1 MSGQGLTVRQQ
12 IVESITG
19 TLLSAR
25 RLAGLLEIREREIE
39 DHLPHVVKSI
49 ARDRTKRFVIDPSKC
64 LDCGFVY
71 RDRTRLTQG
80 ILSWLSIYR
89 LRWCYKSLWQLHI
102 LLELKGYRCHFALI

>member
-71 RDRTRLTQG
+71 RDRTRLTTPSRCPTCRSEAISPPQFG
-80 ILSWLSIYR
+80 IEVKRQDSGGR
-89 LRWCYKSLWQLHI
+89 T
-102 LLELKGYRCHFALI
+102 ED